1 MNPFAKIFVDF
12 QLISD
17 NISERELLPIEILP
31 ITALLAVIEG
41 EIRLIPSRIE
51 ALIQIK
57 PLMEFPTKLTS

>member
-31 ITALLAVIEG
+31 ITALLVVIEG
-41 EIRLIPSRIE
+41 EIRLIPS
-51 ALIQIK
+51 
-57 PLMEFPTKLTS
+57 